1 MPTSRRAFL
10 KSVSAAVGAA
20 SLSAAGLSADAG
32 TGTGAATGAGNE
44 KLWYTK
50 PAGEWLEAL
59 PVGNGRISAM
69 VFGGMDHERLQ
80 LNEGTLWAGGPHDYT
95 SPDGLAALPEIRR
108 LVFAEKWR
116 EAQQLVDAKF
126 MGRPAGQA
134 PYQTVGDLLL
144 NFINPGPVTDYHRE
158 LDLTTAI
165 ATTSYLSGGVRFT
178 RETFASAPHNVIVA
192 RITADKPAAIS
203 FRAAFKS
210 PQKSEVRS
218 SSTDTLALSGVSG

>member
-1 MPTSRRAFL
+1 MPTSRRTFL

-20 SLSAAGLSADAG
+20 SLSAAGLGEETGSG
-32 TGTGAATGAGNE
+32 TGTGAGIDTSTGNE

-50 PAGEWLEAL
+50 PAAEWLEAL
-59 PVGNGRISAM
+59 PIGNGRISAM
-69 VFGGMDHERLQ
+69 VFGGTDHERLQ

-108 LVFAEKWR
+108 LVFAEKWH

-126 MGRPAGQA
+126 MGRPAGQM

-144 NFINPGPVTDYHRE
+144 NFTNPEPVTNYRRE

-165 ATTSYLSGGVRFT
+165 ATTIPVKCSPVRRT
-178 RETFASAPHNVIVA
+178 T
-192 RITADKPAAIS
+192 
-203 FRAAFKS
+203 
-210 PQKSEVRS
+210 
-218 SSTDTLALSGVSG
+218 